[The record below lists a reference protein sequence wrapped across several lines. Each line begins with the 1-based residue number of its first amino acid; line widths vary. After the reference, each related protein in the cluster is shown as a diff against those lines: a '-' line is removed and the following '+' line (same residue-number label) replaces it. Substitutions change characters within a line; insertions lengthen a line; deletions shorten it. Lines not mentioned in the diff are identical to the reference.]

1 MKKFTTLYT
10 LLLGVLISFFTSQT
24 AFGTHMKGGEIS
36 VRRISQTSL
45 TYEFTLTIYCE
56 NNIAWRSQETAIFCF
71 GDGSASIEARRQNGV
86 NGAGE
91 DIGNGTMKGVYK
103 ATYTYATPGIYA
115 VNVAIQNR
123 NANVKNM
130 SNSVDTGFYVETKF
144 SIDPGLGLNNTP
156 ILLNPAVDL
165 TAVVGQK
172 YIHNPNAVDIEGDS
186 LAYRLTYCRTG
197 KQESCASRGASVENF
212 RQPNDVSSIPSTFT
226 IDARTGD
233 LVWDVPQEI
242 GLYNC
247 AFIVE
252 EWRNG
257 VKISETTRDM
267 QIEVKD
273 ADNKPPVIKVP
284 DDICVEAG
292 TLINK
297 TITATDTPSKTGRID
312 ALTITSTGAVYKTAD
327 VNLFIDPPYATFT
340 SVAKQ
345 TASPATGVFTWQT
358 GCSHIRQQTYDI
370 NFKAVDNP
378 LSSLI
383 PSLVDSKTWK
393 IRVVAPRIKNLKA
406 QGDAGNRITTLTW
419 DSYACQNTGAVIVIY
434 RKDGCTDFT
443 PTACQLGLP
452 SSLGYTE
459 VGRVPV
465 SATTFTDKNLKR
477 NVEYSYRTVVQFTN
491 NGTSTESVAS
501 DQACLTMKSTVPVIT
516 NVSIDKTSRTDGQ
529 ITVKWT
535 RPIGLDKS
543 VFKGPYQYRLSR
555 AAGASST
562 TFTQVGS
569 VINTDLLTGADTIL
583 VDKNLNT
590 EATVYRYRL
599 AFYYTSN
606 TGLTALDSTDIANS
620 VRLTATTGKRS
631 INLSWQADVPW
642 KNENQKHR
650 IYRETKAGS
659 GIFNRIAEVTVQA
672 GSFTYTDN
680 GKDTYAADG
689 TINAGMIPDS
699 SYCYKVE
706 TVGTYNDPKI
716 KPDLLYNFS
725 QVTCASPSTDAVPC
739 AVALTID
746 PLDCTVYTKDEGNC
760 NQSSFSNVLT
770 WTYPKASN
778 CDSTIVK
785 YTVYYSGTKDGNFTK
800 IGEVTSPIPPAT
812 TFTHTKTDSFLGCYY
827 VTATSKYDV
836 EGPKSN
842 TVCKDNCPSYLL
854 PNIFTPNGDGRNDT
868 FQAMNCPR
876 FVKDVLFMVYNRSG
890 QKVYEYS
897 GAKLEWDGT
906 NQTGNSLPSDT
917 YYYTCNVNFVTLDPT
932 PPLNL
937 KGWIELVR

>member
-1 MKKFTTLYT
+1 MKKFTTLYA
-10 LLLGVLISFFTSQT
+10 LLIGVLISFFVSQT
-24 AFGTHMKGGEIS
+24 VYATHMKGGEIS
-36 VRRISQTSL
+36 VRRISQTAL

-71 GDGSASIEARRQNGV
+71 GDGSAPLEVRRQNG
-86 NGAGE
+86 GGLGE

-103 ATYTYATPGIYA
+103 ATYTYASPGIYA

-130 SNSVDTGFYVETKF
+130 NNSVDTGFYVETKF

-212 RQPNDVSSIPSTFT
+212 RQPNEVSTTPSSFT
-226 IDARTGD
+226 IDAHTGD
-233 LVWDVPQEI
+233 LIWDVPQEI

-257 VKISETTRDM
+257 IKISETTRDM

-273 ADNKPPVIKVP
+273 SDNKPPVIKVP

-292 TLINK
+292 TLINR
-297 TITATDTPSKTGRID
+297 TITAMDTPSKTGRID
-312 ALTITSTGAVYKTAD
+312 PLTITSTGAVYKTAD
-327 VNLFIDPPYATFT
+327 VNLFIEPPYATFT
-340 SVAKQ
+340 S
-345 TASPATGVFTWQT
+345 TARQSSPASGVFSWQT
-358 GCSHIRQQTYDI
+358 GCSHIRQQTYDV
-370 NFKAVDNP
+370 NFKVSDYPASG
-378 LSSLI
+378 LY

-406 QGDAGNRITTLTW
+406 QGDAGNRTTVLTW
-419 DSYACQNTGAVIVIY
+419 DAYSCQNTGAVIVIY
-434 RKDGCTDFT
+434 RKDGCSEFT

-465 SATTFTDKNLKR
+465 SAMTFTDKNLKR
-477 NVEYSYRTVVQFTN
+477 NVEYSYRTVVLFTT
-491 NGTSTESVAS
+491 NGTTTESVAS
-501 DQACLTMKSTVPVIT
+501 DQTCLILKSTVPVIT
-516 NVSIDKTSRTDGQ
+516 HVTIDKTSKTDGQ

-535 RPIGLDKS
+535 RPIGLDKA
-543 VFKGPYQYRLSR
+543 VFKAPYQYRLYR
-555 AAGASST
+555 AVGESNSI
-562 TFTQVGS
+562 FTQVGS
-569 VINTDLLTGADTIL
+569 VINTDLTTANTDTVY

-590 EATVYRYRL
+590 DINVYRYRL

-606 TGLTALDSTDIANS
+606 TGLTALDSTDMANS
-620 VRLTATTGKRS
+620 VRLTATTATRA
-631 INLSWQADVPW
+631 INLSWKADVPW
-642 KNENQKHR
+642 KNENQTHR

-659 GIFNRIAEVTVQA
+659 GIFNRIAEIKVQA
-672 GSFTYTDN
+672 GAFSYTDN
-680 GKDTYAADG
+680 GKDSYAADG
-689 TINAGMIPDS
+689 IANVGMIPDS

-725 QVTCASPSTDAVPC
+725 QVTCASPTTDAVPC
-739 AVALTID
+739 AVNLVTD
-746 PLDCTVYTKDEGNC
+746 PLDCAVYTKDESNC
-760 NQSSFSNVLT
+760 NQTAFSNRLT
-770 WTYPKASN
+770 WTYPKGGN
-778 CDSTIVK
+778 CDSSIVK

-800 IGEVTSPIPPAT
+800 VGEVTSPIPPAT
-812 TFTHTKTDSFLGCYY
+812 TFTHTKNDSFMGCYY
-827 VTATSKYDV
+827 VTATSKYGV

-842 TVCKDNCPSYLL
+842 TVCKDNCPSFLL

-876 FVKDVLFMVYNRSG
+876 FVKEVLFIVYNRSG
-890 QKVYEYS
+890 QQVYEYR
-897 GAKLEWDGT
+897 GATLEWDGT
-906 NQTGNSLPSDT
+906 NQVGSALPSDT
-917 YYYTCNVNFVTLDPT
+917 YFYTCNVNFVTLDT
-932 PPLNL
+932 NPPLVL
-937 KGWIELVR
+937 KGWIQLLR